1 MSTEET
7 AIVETEVVATPA
19 AETSAPVE
27 SVQQAADKAHARKMK
42 ALTIAGYTVA
52 AVAVVGVAGSLLLS
66 SSWLKDVSTTV
77 SSAAQSVIGSSP
89 TQPAPVVSE
98 QAQAPVVANAFEAQ
112 QQQFEAMMAQQRAAH
127 EQFREQLQTG
137 VDSDRF
143 EQFAE
148 QQMAAIEAYMDQ
160 IERLHAPVFG
170 PAAEMHRVAMERNK
184 AQREQAK
191 QRRAEFLKSMREARE
206 AARARHAAFIEKVKA
221 ARAARKA

>member
-7 AIVETEVVATPA
+7 AVVETEIIETPA
-19 AETSAPVE
+19 AESSAPVE
-27 SVQQAADKAHARKMK
+27 SVQEAADKAHARKMK

-66 SSWLKDVSTTV
+66 SSWLKDVSSTV
-77 SSAAQSVIGSSP
+77 TSAAQSVIGSS
-89 TQPAPVVSE
+89 TTEQAPAPVASASE
-98 QAQAPVVANAFEAQ
+98 AAPVAANAFDAQ
-112 QQQFEAMMAQQRAAH
+112 RQQFEALITQQRAAH
-127 EQFREQLQTG
+127 EQFRSG
-137 VDSDRF
+137 ADSDRF

-148 QQMAAIEAYMDQ
+148 QQMAAIEAYMEQ
-160 IERLHAPVFG
+160 IERLHAPQFG
-170 PAAEMHRVAMERNK
+170 PAAEMHRVAMEQSK

-221 ARAARKA
+221 ARAARRA